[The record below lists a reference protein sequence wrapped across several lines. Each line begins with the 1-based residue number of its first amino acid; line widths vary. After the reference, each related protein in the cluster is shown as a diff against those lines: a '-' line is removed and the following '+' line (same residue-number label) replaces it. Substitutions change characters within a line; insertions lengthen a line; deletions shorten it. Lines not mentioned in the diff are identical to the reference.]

1 MTVTVRRP
9 PVTPLRRT
17 HLRAWLLLL
26 LRDTPSHG
34 YAMRRALLDRGLHCD
49 AGTVYRLLAQMR
61 TDGLVMRVDGLVS
74 MRAGAGGG
82 PERRCYSLTAAGR
95 LELDDAVTVMRTERT
110 ALSGYLTL
118 AKESR

>member
-1 MTVTVRRP
+1 MTVTVCRP
-9 PVTPLRRT
+9 PSTPLRRT

-49 AGTVYRLLAQMR
+49 PATVYRLLAAMR
-61 TDGLVMRVDGLVS
+61 TDGLVS

-95 LELDDAVTVMRTERT
+95 LELDDAVTVMRGERA

-118 AKESR
+118 AKETA

>member
-1 MTVTVRRP
+1 MTATIARRL
-9 PVTPLRRT
+9 PVTPLRRSQ
-17 HLRAWLLLL
+17 LRAWLLLL
-26 LRDTPSHG
+26 LRDTPDSHG
-34 YAMRRALLDRGLHCD
+34 YAMRRQLLARGLHAD
-49 AGTVYRLLAQMR
+49 PGTVYRTLATMR
-61 TDGLVMRVDGLVS
+61 SDGLVS

-110 ALSGYLTL
+110 ALTGYLTL